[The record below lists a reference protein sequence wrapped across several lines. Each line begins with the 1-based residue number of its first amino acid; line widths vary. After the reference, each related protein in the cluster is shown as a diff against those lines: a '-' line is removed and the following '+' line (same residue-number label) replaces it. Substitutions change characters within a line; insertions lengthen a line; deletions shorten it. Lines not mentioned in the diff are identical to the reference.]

1 MNLLFLLPLL
11 AAADLAVAPCGG
23 SMTIDKVTVTP
34 VVPVAGQ
41 PITLHLE
48 YRVPTVVTGGT
59 SETSI
64 TYSFIPLAPTVEP
77 LCSNVPCPL
86 EPGAYKNDTVTTW
99 PSGVSGNVAITTK
112 WFDPAN
118 LLLLCF
124 KLTSK
129 AAKAMYTTAVKAVP
143 ANATN
148 ISKAVAIVQKKRRA
162 CRNKTACFRAPR

>member
-23 SMTIDKVTVTP
+23 SMTINAVSVTP
-34 VVPVAGQ
+34 RVPVAGE

-48 YRVPTVVTGGT
+48 YYVPVTVTDGT

-118 LLLLCF
+118 TLLLCF

-129 AAKAMYTTAVKAVP
+129 VVKAVHTAAVKAVS

-148 ISKAVAIVQKKRRA
+148 MSKAVAIVQKKRRV
-162 CRNKTACFRAPR
+162 CRNTTACFRAPR

>member
-11 AAADLAVAPCGG
+11 VNANLAVTPCGG
-23 SMTIDKVTVTP
+23 SMTIDKVTVSP
-34 VVPVAGQ
+34 VVPVAGE

-77 LCSNVPCPL
+77 LCANVPCPL
-86 EPGAYKNDTVTTW
+86 QPGAYKNDTVTTW

-112 WFDPAN
+112 WFDPAS

-129 AAKAMYTTAVKAVP
+129 AVKAVYAAVKAVP
-143 ANATN
+143 ANV
-148 ISKAVAIVQKKRRA
+148 SKALVLVEKRRV